1 VKDESGMTLIE
12 LLVAMLVMTFGIMAL
27 VAVFTS
33 GILALERGAKTT
45 TAGALADKQMETYRQ
60 ATFASI
66 PVTGAQTAV
75 VTSGSNGGTYW
86 LQATITWTCP
96 IGTLTGSVTG
106 PPPTCANGTGALVR
120 PVKLVSIDVRDTS
133 STGKLLVNESSTFDS
148 STG

>member
-1 VKDESGMTLIE
+1 MTLIE

-27 VAVFTS
+27 VAAFTS
-33 GILALERGAKTT
+33 GILALERSAKTT

-66 PVTGAQTAV
+66 PIGAQTP
-75 VTSGSNGGTYW
+75 VTTTGSNGGTYW
-86 LQATITWTCP
+86 LQATISWSCP
-96 IGTLTGSVTG
+96 LGTLNAG

-120 PVKLVSIDVRDTS
+120 PVKLVSIDVHDTS
-133 STGKLLVNESSTFDS
+133 GTGKLLVNESSTFDS

>member
-1 VKDESGMTLIE
+1 MTLIE

-27 VAVFTS
+27 VAAFTS
-33 GILALERGAKTT
+33 GILALERGAKTS

-60 ATFASI
+60 GTFALI
-66 PVTGAQTAV
+66 PIGVQTPVTT
-75 VTSGSNGGTYW
+75 TGSHGGNYW
-86 LQATITWTCP
+86 LQATISWTC
-96 IGTLTGSVTG
+96 VVG
-106 PPPTCANGTGALVR
+106 PANTTTSPTPPTCSGSAASR